1 MADVR
6 LTAINPEDSQVYP
19 VACND
24 KGELLLDSGGASG
37 DLDVTGNLTV
47 DGTGQFGSSVTSDF
61 GFLAG
66 GNAGTTTE
74 GVKVTF
80 QGAIHASNSSDSI
93 YLWNGYRTG
102 GGDIG
107 AGNPTSSISSN
118 GSATFAGL
126 ISNNTSGAAFSFNRQ
141 TINGPADTL
150 GVFAAAG
157 VTKHIFKADG
167 SAEFASD
174 VTTSTQFA
182 VVNSDV
188 QKFRVN
194 SSGSFFI
201 GNPANSGNTSSTNKN
216 IFLSADDG
224 SATFAGYVTSKSND
238 AYFAYMGPGGFY
250 GNSNSSTESFR
261 LDSNAGTATFTGNV
275 TAPNIN
281 FKLAPATVAAM
292 PAPLIDEGFA
302 ADQTVDL
309 LSVIMEMKLQIRDL
323 NAFMQRSTQDDV
335 ET

>member
-118 GSATFAGL
+118 GSATFAKGGL
-126 ISNNTSGAAFSFNRQ
+126 
-141 TINGPADTL
+141 TIDSTGQMSAYASVGDQAYFKIRDVADSKWATL
-150 GVFAAAG
+150 LYG
-157 VTKHIFKADG
+157 DG
-167 SAEFASD
+167 SASFATD
-174 VTTSTQFA
+174 VTITDNGRFDANVLSGSSNVFIG
-182 VVNSDV
+182 
-188 QKFRVN
+188 RLN
-194 SSGSFFI
+194 SSI
-201 GNPANSGNTSSTNKN
+201 TSSIAGN
-216 IFLSADDG
+216 G
-224 SATFAGYVTSKSND
+224 SATFSGYVTSKSND